1 MALIRGRERKGAGQI
16 FTASM
21 ADIVFLLLVFFI
33 LTYKVEVDRTKM
45 DLPDTWM
52 RIKVPEKAAVI
63 SIAPPDDL
71 TAPLTVRVSTGEEMS
86 LPVSTDEEVVTFA
99 STEVAR
105 DPNKEFIIKAD
116 DQVPYERV
124 DAVLDALKQ
133 SKVKY
138 IYLLSE
144 QKTVEE

>member
-1 MALIRGRERKGAGQI
+1 MALIRGRDRKAAAQI

-45 DLPDTWM
+45 DLPDTWI
-52 RIKVPEKAAVI
+52 RNKVPEKAAVI
-63 SIAPPDDL
+63 SISPLWDKSS
-71 TAPLTVRVSTGEEMS
+71 PLTIRVSTGEEMS
-86 LPVSTDEEVVTFA
+86 LPVSTDEEIVTFA

-116 DQVPYERV
+116 EAVPYERV

-138 IYLLSE
+138 IFLLSD
-144 QKTVEE
+144 QQTVRE

>member
-1 MALIRGRERKGAGQI
+1 MALIRGREKKAAAQI

-33 LTYKVEVDRTKM
+33 VTYK
-45 DLPDTWM
+45 
-52 RIKVPEKAAVI
+52 
-63 SIAPPDDL
+63 
-71 TAPLTVRVSTGEEMS
+71 
-86 LPVSTDEEVVTFA
+86 VSTDEEIVTFA

-116 DQVPYERV
+116 EAVPYERV

-133 SKVKY
+133 SKAKY
-138 IYLLSE
+138 IFLLSD
-144 QKTVEE
+144 QQTVNE

>member
-1 MALIRGRERKGAGQI
+1 MALIRGRDKRGAAQI

-45 DLPDTWM
+45 DLPDTWI

-63 SIAPPDDL
+63 SISPPS
-71 TAPLTVRVSTGEEMS
+71 ANPPLTIRVSTGEEMS
-86 LPVSTDEEVVTFA
+86 LPVSTDEEIVTFA
-99 STEVAR
+99 STEVAQN
-105 DPNKEFIIKAD
+105 PNKEFIVKAD
-116 DQVPYERV
+116 ESVPYERV

-138 IYLLSE
+138 IFLLSE
-144 QKTVEE
+144 QKTVRE

>member
-1 MALIRGRERKGAGQI
+1 MALIRGRERKDAAAI

-21 ADIVFLLLVFFI
+21 ADIVFLLIVFFV

-71 TAPLTVRVSTGEEMS
+71 TAADEQQRQHRSEPNGESRHCRHHTGS
-86 LPVSTDEEVVTFA
+86 SNHAQTANYGNDA
-99 STEVAR
+99 TERGAFR
-105 DPNKEFIIKAD
+105 RRRSPRA
-116 DQVPYERV
+116 
-124 DAVLDALKQ
+124 
-133 SKVKY
+133 
-138 IYLLSE
+138 
-144 QKTVEE
+144 

>member
-1 MALIRGRERKGAGQI
+1 
-16 FTASM
+16 M

-45 DLPDTWM
+45 NLPDTWI
-52 RIKVPEKAAVI
+52 RIKVPEKAAVV
-63 SIAPPDDL
+63 SIAPPDSDP
-71 TAPLTVRVSTGEEMS
+71 PLVIRVSTGEEMA

-105 DPNKEFIIKAD
+105 NPNKEFIIKAD
-116 DQVPYERV
+116 DSVPYERV

-138 IYLLSE
+138 IFLLSD
-144 QKTVEE
+144 QKTVDE

>member
-1 MALIRGRERKGAGQI
+1 MAIIRGRERKGAGQI

-45 DLPDTWM
+45 DLPDTWV

-71 TAPLTVRVSTGEEMS
+71 TAPLTVRVSTGEEMA
-86 LPVSTDEEVVTFA
+86 LPVSTNEEVVTFA

-116 DQVPYERV
+116 EQVPYEHI

-133 SKVKY
+133 SKVKF
-138 IYLLSE
+138 IYLLSD